1 MPRALSSNSHV
12 NQFYYRRIKNCPSS
26 SNKTNVKE
34 MKEMEQRASISIGE
48 KPVPKAINL
57 RSFFLTLFGKEIKKI

>member
-1 MPRALSSNSHV
+1 MAMSINSTTAAAHC
-12 NQFYYRRIKNCPSS
+12 NRRIQNCPSS
-26 SNKTNVKE
+26 CNKTNVKE
-34 MKEMEQRASISIGE
+34 VKEMEQRASISIGE